1 MGRVFPG
8 PRDGLSFLPPAFAG
22 QYQPQLW
29 GAHDQHRRLFF
40 QAEAGER
47 IRFSLASD
55 LRAEELEIVLYD
67 PAGNAVKRLDEAKAL
82 KTFAVLDTGGV
93 CLLRAELCDLVGRFK
108 AAVYR
113 AP

>member
-1 MGRVFPG
+1 MAAFFLVLGMVFHFSRPPLPG
-8 PRDGLSFLPPAFAG
+8 NINRSCGEPTTSTADFS
-22 QYQPQLW
+22 
-29 GAHDQHRRLFF
+29 F

-67 PAGNAVKRLDEAKAL
+67 PTGNAVKRLDEAKAL

-93 CLLRAELCDLVGRFK
+93 YLLRAELCDLVGRFK